1 MITEE
6 IEDYFLEISD
16 INCEHKSKGTEPIKM
31 ELVRDPFVSVQ
42 VTSRYKKEIILE
54 LDEPIE
60 CKLYTELEYNNISG
74 SIPRILKVKERIV
87 EHPSTINIKTV
98 NCDTMKISYPSKMDK
113 HLKKIIETA
122 IKRLSLY
129 YDVSDYKSKKEHN
142 QHQFRGALFRLTSK
156 DDSTIEVSF
165 TMINKDEYKEFQ
177 KLVHLSKETHDVRI
191 STKANGI
198 NNYWPIDSGK

>member
-1 MITEE
+1 MIPEE

-16 INCEHKSKGTEPIKM
+16 MNSEYRTDGVVPIQM
-31 ELVRDPFVSVQ
+31 ELVRDPFISVQ
-42 VTSRYKKEIILE
+42 VVSKYKKEIILE
-54 LDEPIE
+54 LEEPIE
-60 CKLYTELEYNNISG
+60 CKPYTDCYSG
-74 SIPRILKVKERIV
+74 IGTTKFKQRIV
-87 EHPSTINIKTV
+87 EHPCIMSTKTV
-98 NCDTMKISYPSKMDK
+98 SCDTMKISYPSKMDK